1 MPDSFFSPP
10 WGPPSFDERDLDSLL
25 AGETD
30 VPDALRPV
38 ADTLSALRT
47 TPSPRELR
55 GEAFIRAQFHSPRP
69 EAPARHAAARRATGR
84 RATGPRATGRRPT
97 NGWFAGLVAV
107 AAVIVLVLA
116 VTYTG
121 HLPGPAQ
128 RIAHNAIAAPPV
140 KHDISGNASPGTQ
153 ARSAQPEPSATHRPA
168 ISGAPAMSPPPGAP
182 NRAALCDAF
191 WAVMEHPPAGRKPWQ
206 TPAYDRLSVAAGGPQ
221 RVFGY
226 CFPVW
231 NRKYARQYPLL
242 PSVPPYFPK
251 QWNSAKPGDTKDQ
264 QGDGGP
270 AKSDGPG
277 DNGGPA
283 NGPGGA
289 GTGPQPP
296 SATPSGAQQQGPG
309 Q

>member
-1 MPDSFFSPP
+1 LTRYGVPDDDMPDSFPLPP
-10 WGPPSFDERDLDSLL
+10 WGSQPFDERDLDSLL
-25 AGETD
+25 AGKTD

-47 TPSPRELR
+47 APSPRELR

-84 RATGPRATGRRPT
+84 RATS
-97 NGWFAGLVAV
+97 GWFAGLVAA
-107 AAVIVLVLA
+107 AAVIVLALA

-128 RIAHNAIAAPPV
+128 RIAHDTIAAPPV
-140 KHDISGNASPGTQ
+140 KHDVSGNASSSMQ
-153 ARSAQPEPSATHRPA
+153 ARSAQPEPSPTHRPA
-168 ISGAPAMSPPPGAP
+168 ISGPPAMSPPRGAP

-191 WAVMEHPPAGRKPWQ
+191 WVVMEHPPAGQKPWQ
-206 TPAYDRLSVAAGGPQ
+206 TPQYDRLSHAAGGPR

-231 NRKYARQYPLL
+231 DRKYARQYPLL

-251 QWNSAKPGDTKDQ
+251 QWNSAKPGDTKGQ

-270 AKSDGPG
+270 AKSGGPV

-283 NGPGGA
+283 NGPGGT

-296 SATPSGAQQQGPG
+296 SATPAGAQQQGPG